1 MKRAVNGWLILDKPV
16 GIGSTQALGK
26 ARWALGAKKAGHAG
40 TLDPLASGLL
50 AIAFGEATKTIPYAM
65 DGLKTYRFA
74 ARWGFETE
82 TDDSEG
88 EPRPISESRPSPEA
102 IRAILPGFIGEI
114 QQKPPAYSAIKIDG
128 ERAYDLARAGEA
140 PEMAARPI
148 WIESLAYLAS
158 DSTPEIGRF
167 EMTCGKGGYVRSMA
181 RDLGRALGCGADVT
195 ELRRLSAGPFDLG
208 QAISL
213 ESLDAL
219 RNNPHA
225 LTRLLPVSTGLDD
238 IPVLA
243 VTEAEAAHIR
253 QGRAVP
259 AAGVLSLPEGSALW
273 ASLAGEPVALGHLK
287 EGRFQPDRVFNL
299 A

>member
-1 MKRAVNGWLILDKPV
+1 MKREVHGWLLLDKPV
-16 GIGSTQALGK
+16 GLGSTQALGK
-26 ARWALGAKKAGHAG
+26 ARWALRAKKAGHAG

-50 AIAFGEATKTIPYAM
+50 ALAFGEATKTIPFAM

-74 ARWGFETE
+74 ARWGFETD

-88 EPRPISESRPSPEA
+88 APRPISEARPSPEA
-102 IRAILPGFIGEI
+102 IRALLPRFLGEI

-148 WIESLAYLAS
+148 WIESLTYLEAE
-158 DSTPEIGRF
+158 STPDLGRF
-167 EMTCGKGGYVRSMA
+167 AMTCGKGGYVRAMA
-181 RDLGRALGCGADVT
+181 RDLGRALGCGAYVA
-195 ELRRLSAGPFDLG
+195 ELRRLAAGPFALE

-213 ESLDAL
+213 ESLEAL
-219 RNNPHA
+219 RDNPEA

-259 AAGVLSLPEGSALW
+259 AAGVLSLHDGDSLW
-273 ASLAGEPVALGHLK
+273 ASLAGDPVAIGHMK

>member
-1 MKRAVNGWLILDKPV
+1 MKREIHGWLLLDKPV

-26 ARWALGAKKAGHAG
+26 ARWALKAKKAGHAG

-50 AIAFGEATKTIPYAM
+50 ALAFGEATKTIPFAM
-65 DGLKTYRFA
+65 GGLKTYRFA
-74 ARWGFETE
+74 ARWGFETD

-88 EPRPISESRPSPEA
+88 EPRLISGSRPSAEE
-102 IRAILPGFIGEI
+102 IRAVLPGFHGEI
-114 QQKPPAYSAIKIDG
+114 QQKPPAYSAIRIDG

-140 PEMAARPI
+140 PEIAARPI
-148 WIESLAYLAS
+148 WIDSLTYLEEA
-158 DSTPEIGRF
+158 STPDLGRF

-181 RDLGRALGCGADVT
+181 RDLGRALGCGAYVT
-195 ELRRLSAGPFDLG
+195 ELRRLSAGPFALDR
-208 QAISL
+208 AISL

-219 RNNPHA
+219 RDNPHA

-243 VTEAEAAHIR
+243 VTEAEAAHVR

-259 AAGVLSLPEGSALW
+259 AAGVLSLHDGDKLW
-273 ASLAGEPVALGHLK
+273 ASLAGEPVAIGHMK

>member
-1 MKRAVNGWLILDKPV
+1 MKREIHGWLLLDKPV
-16 GIGSTQALGK
+16 GLGSTQALGK
-26 ARWALGAKKAGHAG
+26 ARWALKAKKAGHAG

-50 AIAFGEATKTIPYAM
+50 ALAFGEATKTIPFAM
-65 DGLKTYRFA
+65 GGLKTYRFA

-88 EPRPISESRPSPEA
+88 EPRLISEARPSPEA
-102 IRAILPGFIGEI
+102 IRAVLPGFHGEI
-114 QQKPPAYSAIKIDG
+114 QQKPPAYSAIRIDG

-148 WIESLAYLAS
+148 WIESLTYLEAE
-158 DSTPEIGRF
+158 STPDLGRF

-181 RDLGRALGCGADVT
+181 RDLGRALGCGAYVT
-195 ELRRLSAGPFDLG
+195 ELRRLRAGPFALD

-213 ESLDAL
+213 ESLEAL
-219 RNNPHA
+219 RDNPHA

-259 AAGVLSLPEGSALW
+259 AAGVLSLHDGDKLW
-273 ASLAGEPVALGHLK
+273 ASLAGEPVAIGHME

>member
-1 MKRAVNGWLILDKPV
+1 MKREIHGWLLLDKPV
-16 GIGSTQALGK
+16 GLGSTQALGK
-26 ARWALGAKKAGHAG
+26 ARWALKAKKAGHAG

-50 AIAFGEATKTIPYAM
+50 ALAFGEATKTIPFAM
-65 DGLKTYRFA
+65 GGLKTYRFA

-88 EPRPISESRPSPEA
+88 EPRLISEARPSPEA
-102 IRAILPGFIGEI
+102 IRAVLPGFHGEI

-148 WIESLAYLAS
+148 WIESLTYLEAES
-158 DSTPEIGRF
+158 APDLGRF

-181 RDLGRALGCGADVT
+181 RDLGRALGCGAYVT
-195 ELRRLSAGPFDLG
+195 ELRRLRAGPFALD

-213 ESLDAL
+213 ESLEAL
-219 RNNPHA
+219 RDNPHA

-259 AAGVLSLPEGSALW
+259 AAGVLSLHDGDKLW
-273 ASLAGEPVALGHLK
+273 ASLAGEPVAIGHME